1 MFRAF
6 PQQRTSL
13 AEEVLTSVLGNV
25 HVSGKAPPR
34 LFETTGAALQPLPVM
49 MASALLVQ
57 LVQVGIAA
65 GGCRRQWRPHWLCA
79 CVN

>member
-25 HVSGKAPPR
+25 HVSGKPPR

-65 GGCRRQWRPHWLCA
+65 GGCR
-79 CVN
+79 